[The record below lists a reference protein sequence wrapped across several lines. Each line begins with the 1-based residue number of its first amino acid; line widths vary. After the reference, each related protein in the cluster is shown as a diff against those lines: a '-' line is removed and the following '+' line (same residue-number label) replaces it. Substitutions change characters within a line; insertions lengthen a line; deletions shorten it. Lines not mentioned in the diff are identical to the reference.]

1 MPVSLAVWKAVGLI
15 FGWQGYEFE
24 LQGDAREHLAQL
36 QAALEVRA
44 KPPIIIERDR
54 IYDLSQYDARVE
66 DIGHDKPY
74 ISSYIIKRK
83 DEDGWF
89 PENLMVLLQ
98 VPGREEVVPVSPD
111 QFKEWEKELEAA
123 EKSGLTSIR
132 LPGTTETIP
141 LSVAREIAERVAG
154 PLNSPEPPCHPAAP
168 ETTTSTSAQ
177 AANAHH
183 SWQYRRA

>member
-1 MPVSLAVWKAVGLI
+1 M
-15 FGWQGYEFE
+15 
-24 LQGDAREHLAQL
+24 

-44 KPPIIIERDR
+44 KPPIIIEHDQ

-98 VPGREEVVPVSPD
+98 VPGRDEVVPVSPD

-123 EKSGLTSIR
+123 EKCRTNQH
-132 LPGTTETIP
+132 PP
-141 LSVAREIAERVAG
+141 AG
-154 PLNSPEPPCHPAAP
+154 HNRDDTGFRCPRD
-168 ETTTSTSAQ
+168 
-177 AANAHH
+177 
-183 SWQYRRA
+183 RRKDCVGR